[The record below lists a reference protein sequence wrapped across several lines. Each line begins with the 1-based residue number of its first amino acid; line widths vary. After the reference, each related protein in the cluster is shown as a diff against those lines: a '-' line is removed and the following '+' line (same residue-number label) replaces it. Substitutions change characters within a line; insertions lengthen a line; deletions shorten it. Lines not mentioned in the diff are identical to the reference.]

1 MLTTS
6 SPSCWT
12 NCANGRDCIGW
23 SACRCTLKCRATLHR
38 YRPPGV
44 KMPRRLW
51 RVTEAWI
58 VQKHRHNRCGFW
70 HRLGGHLS
78 KPIMADTTTTPKPS
92 LTPPSAADPLITQ
105 PTHYTSLTPRQL
117 KSAQAAGLLPEP
129 IKLGRKLR
137 AWRKSALD
145 ALLSG
150 QATPTTAAAQ

>member
-1 MLTTS
+1 
-6 SPSCWT
+6 
-12 NCANGRDCIGW
+12 
-23 SACRCTLKCRATLHR
+23 
-38 YRPPGV
+38 
-44 KMPRRLW
+44 MPKY
-51 RVTEAWI
+51 TERNAVDFGI
-58 VQKHRHNRCGFW
+58 DR
-70 HRLGGHLS
+70 GGHLP
-78 KPIMADTTTTPKPS
+78 KPIMADTKTTPKPS

-150 QATPTTAAAQ
+150 QATPTTAQTV